1 MRRGRS
7 LSPPRA
13 PRFGLEFVVDFALT
27 EEQEAIRRQAREL
40 AGRFD
45 DAYWRRCDANHEFPW
60 EFYQAFADAGYLGIS
75 MPREFGGAGLGI
87 TEAALLMEEV
97 AASGAAMNGATALH
111 LTIFGLNPVARHG
124 SDDLKR
130 RVLPEAAAGRLHVA
144 FGVTEPD
151 AGSDTPSITTRAI
164 RDGDHF
170 IIRGKKVWTS
180 KALESSKV
188 LLLARTTPLAECS
201 RRTDGM
207 TLFIA
212 DLDPAHVTIR
222 PIDKLGRNAVDSN
235 EVFYDDLPVDAANV
249 VGEVGRG
256 FYHLLD
262 GLNPERIL
270 IAAEAL
276 GTGRVALRRAVAYA
290 KSRVV
295 FGRPIGQN
303 QGIQFPLADS
313 HAKLDAAELMIRKAS
328 WLYDHGHPCGAE
340 ANMAKYLAAEFGFE
354 AADRALQTHGGFGY
368 AKEFDVE
375 RYWREVRV
383 MRIAPISQEMIL
395 NYLGQHELGLPR
407 SY

>member
-1 MRRGRS
+1 M
-7 LSPPRA
+7 
-13 PRFGLEFVVDFALT
+13 DFELT
-27 EEQEAIRRQAREL
+27 AEQHAIRAQARAL
-40 AGRFD
+40 AARFD
-45 DAYWRRCDANHEFPW
+45 DAYWRACDSEHRFPW
-60 EFYQAFADAGYLGIS
+60 EFYQAFAEAGWLGIAIPS
-75 MPREFGGAGLGI
+75 EYGGAGLGI
-87 TEAALLMEEV
+87 TEASLVLEEV

-111 LTIFGLNPVARHG
+111 LTIFGLSPVVRHG
-124 SDDLKR
+124 SDELKR
-130 RVLPEAAAGRLHVA
+130 RILPEAAAGRLHVA

-151 AGSDTPSITTRAI
+151 AGSDTPAITTQAV
-164 RDGDHF
+164 RDGDRF
-170 IIRGKKVWTS
+170 LIRGKKVWTS

-188 LLLARTTPLAECS
+188 LLLARTTPLAEAR
-201 RRTDGM
+201 RRTEGM
-207 TLFIA
+207 TLFLA
-212 DLDPAHVTIR
+212 DLDPRYVTIR

-235 EVFYDDLPVDAANV
+235 EVFYDDLPVEARNV

-276 GTGRVALRRAVAYA
+276 GTGRAALRRASEYA
-290 KSRVV
+290 RSRRV

-313 HAKLDAAELMIRKAS
+313 YAKLQAAELIVRKAA
-328 WLYDHGHPCGAE
+328 WLYDRGEACGAE
-340 ANMAKYLAAEFGFE
+340 ANMAKYLAAEWGFE

-368 AKEFDVE
+368 AREFDVE

-383 MRIAPISQEMIL
+383 MRIAPVTQEMVL
-395 NYLGQHELGLPR
+395 NFLAQHELGLPR

>member
-1 MRRGRS
+1 M
-7 LSPPRA
+7 
-13 PRFGLEFVVDFALT
+13 DFALS
-27 EEQEAIRRQAREL
+27 EAQQAIRDQARAL

-45 DAYWRRCDANHEFPW
+45 DAYWRGCDAEHRFPW
-60 EFYQAFADAGYLGIS
+60 EFYQAFADAGWLGIAI
-75 MPREFGGAGLGI
+75 PQELGGAGLGI
-87 TEAALLMEEV
+87 GEAALLLEEV

-111 LTIFGLNPVARHG
+111 LTIFGLNPVVRHG
-124 SDDLKR
+124 SEELR
-130 RVLPEAAAGRLHVA
+130 RRILPEAAAGRLHVA

-151 AGSDTPSITTRAI
+151 AGSDTPSITTRAE
-164 RDGDHF
+164 RKGDQW
-170 IIRGKKVWTS
+170 IVRGKKVWTS
-180 KALESSKV
+180 KAKEASKV
-188 LLLARTTPLAECS
+188 LLLARTTPLEECA

-207 TLFIA
+207 TLFLA
-212 DLDPAHVTIR
+212 NLDPNYVTIR
-222 PIDKLGRNAVDSN
+222 EIDKLGRNAVDSN
-235 EVFYDDLPVDAANV
+235 EVFYDDLPVDARDV

-276 GTGRVALRRAVAYA
+276 GTGKAALRRATAYA
-290 KSRVV
+290 KERSV

-303 QGIQFPLADS
+303 QAIQFPLADS
-313 HAKLDAAELMIRKAS
+313 YAKLNAAELMIRKAA
-328 WLYDHGHPCGAE
+328 WLYDHGQPCGAE
-340 ANMAKYLAAEFGFE
+340 ANMAKYLAAEWGFE

-383 MRIAPISQEMIL
+383 MRIAPVTQEMVL
-395 NYLGQHELGLPR
+395 NFIGQHELGLPR

>member
-1 MRRGRS
+1 M
-7 LSPPRA
+7 
-13 PRFGLEFVVDFALT
+13 DFELT
-27 EEQEAIRRQAREL
+27 EAQQAIREQARAL

-45 DAYWRRCDANHEFPW
+45 DAYWRGCDSDHRFPW
-60 EFYQAFADAGYLGIS
+60 EFYQAFADAGWLGIAI
-75 MPREFGGAGLGI
+75 PPEYGGAGLGI
-87 TEAALLMEEV
+87 TEASLLLEEV

-111 LTIFGLNPVARHG
+111 LTIFGLNPVVRHG
-124 SDDLKR
+124 SEDLKR
-130 RVLPEAAAGRLHVA
+130 RILPEAAAGRLHVA

-151 AGSDTPSITTRAI
+151 AGSDTPAITTRAI
-164 RDGDHF
+164 RDGDRYL
-170 IIRGKKVWTS
+170 IRGKKVWTS
-180 KALESSKV
+180 KARESSKV
-188 LLLARTTPLAECS
+188 LLLARTSSLEEAS

-207 TLFIA
+207 TLFVA
-212 DLDPAHVTIR
+212 DLDPRYVTIR
-222 PIDKLGRNAVDSN
+222 AIDKLGRNAVDSN
-235 EVFYDDLPVDAANV
+235 EVFYDDLPVDARDV
-249 VGEVGRG
+249 VGEEGRG

-276 GTGRVALRRAVAYA
+276 GTGKAALRRATAYA

-313 HAKLDAAELMIRKAS
+313 YAKLSAAELMIRQAA
-328 WLYDHGHPCGAE
+328 WLYDHGRPCGAQ
-340 ANMAKYLAAEFGFE
+340 ANMAKYLASEWGFE

-368 AKEFDVE
+368 AKEYDVE

-383 MRIAPISQEMIL
+383 MRIAPVTQEMVL
-395 NYLGQHELGLPR
+395 NFLAQHELGLPR

>member
-1 MRRGRS
+1 MNFE
-7 LSPPRA
+7 LS
-13 PRFGLEFVVDFALT
+13 
-27 EEQEAIRRQAREL
+27 EEQRSIREQARAL
-40 AGRFD
+40 AGWFD
-45 DAYWRRCDANHEFPW
+45 DAYWRRCDAEHRFPW
-60 EFYQAFADAGYLGIS
+60 EFYEAFAEAGWLGVAI
-75 MPREFGGAGLGI
+75 PPEYGGAGLGI
-87 TEAALLMEEV
+87 TEASLVLEEV

-111 LTIFGLNPVARHG
+111 LTIFGLNPVVKHG
-124 SDDLKR
+124 SEELKR

-144 FGVTEPD
+144 FGVTEPN
-151 AGSDTPSITTRAI
+151 AGSDTPSITTFAR
-164 RDGDHF
+164 REGDRF
-170 IIRGKKVWTS
+170 VIRGQKVWTS
-180 KALESSKV
+180 KAQESSKV
-188 LLLARTTPLAECS
+188 LLLARTTPREECA

-207 TLFIA
+207 TLFLA

-222 PIDKLGRNAVDSN
+222 EIDKLGRHAVDSN
-235 EVFYDDLPVDAANV
+235 EVFYDDLPVEARDV

-276 GTGRVALRRAVAYA
+276 GTGKAALRKATAYA
-290 KSRVV
+290 KERHV

-313 HAKLDAAELMIRKAS
+313 YAKLQAAELLIRKAA
-328 WLYDHGHPCGAE
+328 WLYDQGQPCGAE
-340 ANMAKYLAAEFGFE
+340 ANTAKYLASEWGFE
-354 AADRALQTHGGFGY
+354 AADRALQTLGGFGY

-383 MRIAPISQEMIL
+383 MRIAPVTQEMVL
-395 NYLGQHELGLPR
+395 NFLAQHELGLPR